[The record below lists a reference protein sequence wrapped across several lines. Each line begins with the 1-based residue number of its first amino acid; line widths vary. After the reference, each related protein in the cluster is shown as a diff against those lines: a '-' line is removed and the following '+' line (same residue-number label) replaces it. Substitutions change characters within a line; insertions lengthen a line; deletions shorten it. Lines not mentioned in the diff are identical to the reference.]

1 MEAEDQ
7 DRKPRVLPLDVSEQ
21 FQPAPT
27 GEIQV
32 QHDRVKRPGPELVES
47 LRRVARF
54 GADATPRDR
63 GLIRLERAPNTSR
76 DAVVAA
82 LTAAGLE
89 GFGNGQPSLLYRC
102 LP

>member
-47 LRRVARF
+47 LRRVTRL
-54 GADATPRDR
+54 GADPHPGRIVNDAIQARPHDR
-63 GLIRLERAPNTSR
+63 
-76 DAVVAA
+76 VVIDD
-82 LTAAGLE
+82 
-89 GFGNGQPSLLYRC
+89 
-102 LP
+102 